1 MLCLNPV
8 AWKLCSTEGYRLSR
22 PIGSKVTN
30 LLYIDD
36 LKVFAASQA
45 KLNIVLKMTKEAME
59 DIGLQWNPKKCNV
72 LKVRR
77 GVPVDIPEG
86 FKSGETLIDSRKED
100 TTYRFLGAP
109 ERLLQEES
117 WLCSVLP
124 RPSFRDSRLSGRAHC
139 QTPTDFKG
147 PISLPCQCC
156 RTSPKRL
163 ESLQRNWGSPLT
175 SVFQHPKCRD
185 NRDGADA
192 PRDKIKRH
200 LKKAAMG
207 QRKTEVKEKKWQGKL
222 LAARW
227 EEDQLNQRGSFAWLK
242 NWDTAP
248 TRTIAGM
255 LELYEQLTPTKVYY
269 ARNTQTNHPND
280 TLCRLRGKT
289 AESIPHV
296 LASCSALAQNTYLA
310 RHNAALKVLFWEMLR
325 ELHRSDTV
333 PPWYSPAVP
342 KPIYESPE
350 AQAYWNIPV
359 FAVSEQVKQN
369 RVDARFID
377 HEKKKV
383 LAVEMS
389 CPWTENRE
397 KKQEEKTI
405 KYGPL
410 RWELKQQFQDMTSGS
425 ITSSSMS

>member
-1 MLCLNPV
+1 M
-8 AWKLCSTEGYRLSR
+8 
-22 PIGSKVTN
+22 
-30 LLYIDD
+30 
-36 LKVFAASQA
+36 
-45 KLNIVLKMTKEAME
+45 
-59 DIGLQWNPKKCNV
+59 
-72 LKVRR
+72 
-77 GVPVDIPEG
+77 
-86 FKSGETLIDSRKED
+86 
-100 TTYRFLGAP
+100 
-109 ERLLQEES
+109 
-117 WLCSVLP
+117 
-124 RPSFRDSRLSGRAHC
+124 
-139 QTPTDFKG
+139 
-147 PISLPCQCC
+147 
-156 RTSPKRL
+156 
-163 ESLQRNWGSPLT
+163 
-175 SVFQHPKCRD
+175 CRD
-185 NRDGADA
+185 NTDGADV

-200 LKKAAMG
+200 LKKAAME

-227 EEDQLNQRGSFAWLK
+227 EEDQLNQRGCFAWLK

-248 TRTIAGM
+248 THTIAGM

-269 ARNTQTNHPND
+269 ARKTQTNHPND
-280 TLCRLRGKT
+280 TLCRLCGKT

-296 LASCSALAQNTYLA
+296 LASCSALAQNKYLA

-325 ELHRSDTV
+325 ELQLSDTV

-350 AQAYWNIPV
+350 AQAYWDIPV
-359 FAVSEQVKQN
+359 FAVSEHVKQN

-405 KYGPL
+405 KYGPSAGNSNSSS
-410 RWELKQQFQDMTSGS
+410 QDMKSGS
-425 ITSSSMS
+425 ITSSSMSWEGGPLR